1 MKPIIM
7 NPATLC
13 STKTNREFAKA
24 EKAGFS
30 VDGIYQAIIENT
42 AENADAQLQQIYE
55 KDSTGLAFSVNTT
68 LRGGYLVGLA
78 NSSTPAKYRTLPLDK
93 LSDALKMV
101 AYQLMS
107 LQMAFY
113 KDGSVKVLPFNG
125 IGKSEQLNKDSECIG
140 VFDFLS
146 EVAVKGR
153 YVGYD
158 SSSKKWKF
166 STTEESDNVRLKLRA
181 LQAAKN
187 KVSRDLARLESYMQ
201 MYEPDSSPKG
211 NSWTSACVTDL
222 DEFWGAASD
231 FVSAVQTDSSSDK
244 VISGQLAYILAN
256 FQLLKDEMANLSDLT
271 KAGSAKESDS
281 GLLFGKDG
289 DADKI
294 ATLIGNV
301 KTTFPEQWSIKSWL
315 SDSSSSKDGE
325 KKDSSDSICP
335 LAAYAKNNFNELLA
349 GDILWDAALKE
360 NFGKAQVITAGRK
373 MVASKKTSSTLIKLP
388 SDRGITMPEVR
399 RQLFAAF
406 KPLDFSTNLNRE
418 VAQVYAKMAKPA
430 KLYNKLLNH
439 ANGDA
444 GVVKSLIPFYL
455 TTLTM
460 GTVGTE
466 FRKRLFDKAAEIALS
481 WGLEIGAKGSI
492 AKLYAARFENII
504 SLAIQEDNSIA
515 SYVKQLPG
523 IEAGKDLSSLEIPGF
538 GVAANVI
545 EQFVSDFACIVGY
558 LCHVFGAYSIEA
570 GFSTDGSRSIDKLCC
585 CGSVNKAKF
594 VYPREM
600 YNKILYINQ
609 TLDQHNPGQDTILAV
624 KSVKDKMDRK
634 FAPIMQLW
642 HPNHKRICNYV
653 EWPAEKFDMP
663 FKVLRMPG
671 GAILE
676 ENAIDKIALTDG
688 AKDPSKVSGI
698 PVAKG
703 NVLFVDPEHVPTFDH
718 SLEVSSIVAA
728 LKPFHSQT
736 TMTLTTE
743 EIQLA
748 TETRAFF
755 IPSVPIANS
764 RDVTHNDN
772 SPIEQQPGWL
782 HFSGLCNSEG
792 FFNFDDPVTDV
803 SSVTEYFKL
812 LSIIVPADVNWVPTS
827 DDLQSEWE
835 HRLKMFCCRSVLKKV
850 VRGARFGGSTKYRLT
865 YIDQKGDQDLIDA
878 IKLSNEVANTSLEST
893 PSMVTLLTDIKNA
906 KSFAF
911 NSINKV
917 FVPSAFSDSQDLS
930 NLDSD
935 EMSSRCL
942 NTVDIIPID
951 PKNKLKFSIH
961 LKDFSALTPAF
972 ARSIERY
979 FSAKPGEIYEFID
992 PLLGPVTV
1000 KQIVKESDGNKVY
1013 VPHECIIAFD
1023 LAAFVSQTN
1032 PLAGAVEYSP
1042 SSVMVGNDKAEN
1054 EYNKHPFTAYLE
1066 TPTSTD
1072 GKKAGKKT
1080 KMTVVGADDEEV
1092 KRLPIFGFIHKTGFT
1107 DVDNFVMKAW
1117 EHRGIARGGI
1127 LDAPVALK
1135 NSFFMV
1141 KDVNSG
1147 AYLKNDDV
1155 YLPRCLATNEMIRA
1169 ALDVSATEG
1178 MTSSL
1183 MRRIVR
1189 IVNVLILS
1197 AKDSV
1202 AAVNHLAWA
1211 RSFLS
1216 LANEYWGSYTDF
1228 YFKQSLSL
1236 GRNNNV
1242 SLGPD
1247 QNDLNP
1253 VSDYYTSLKTELD
1266 NVINNSLIVL
1276 DYDPKTASAEAKQ
1289 KYEECQKA
1297 ISESMTKLESKV
1309 TSVDSKLMSFIK
1321 QNSLYLQNMLIG
1333 DDSVTFVKKE
1343 EKSADGKTTSTTIVK
1358 TILDEMIEVGRLDGI
1373 INTYQNFALKSGT
1386 TSIFNKSPAAMYEFS
1401 YVAGSAESAFRAW
1414 VNENLYNLDLVLSN
1428 KSDETGFSTTIDAST
1443 SWFDL
1448 SAKTFEGLDEGD
1460 DESKEESD
1468 SSSDKAV
1475 KDLTEELNK
1484 SKKDLAAKNEALQK
1498 ATEENKTVIEAHA
1511 AKIQKLIASYD
1522 SLPEEVQKTISREN
1536 WEKLIKE

>member
-7 NPATLC
+7 NPATLR
-13 STKTNREFAKA
+13 STKTAREFAKA

-42 AENADAQLQQIYE
+42 AENADSQLQQIYE

-78 NSSTPAKYRTLPLDK
+78 NTTTPAKYRTLPLDK

-113 KDGSVKVLPFNG
+113 KDGSIKVLPFNG

-153 YVGYD
+153 YVSYD
-158 SSSKKWKF
+158 SKEKKWCF
-166 STTEESDNVRLKLRA
+166 ATTDESDAVRLKLRA

-201 MYEPDSSPKG
+201 MYEPDASKG
-211 NSWTSACVTDL
+211 TSWSSACITDL
-222 DEFWGAASD
+222 DAFWTAASD
-231 FVSAVQTDSSSDK
+231 FVSTIQSDSSSDK
-244 VISGQLAYILAN
+244 VISSQLAYIIAN
-256 FQLLKDEMANLSDLT
+256 FQLLKEEMENLSDLT
-271 KAGSAKESDS
+271 KASSAKESDA
-281 GLLFGKDG
+281 GLLFGRDT

-294 ATLIGNV
+294 AQLIGNV
-301 KTTFPEQWSIKSWL
+301 KTDFPENWSIKSWL
-315 SDSSSSKDGE
+315 TADSSSSSAKD
-325 KKDSSDSICP
+325 KSKSDSICP
-335 LAAYAKNNFNELLA
+335 LVAYAKNNFNELLA

-360 NFGKAQVITAGRK
+360 NFGKTQVVTNGK
-373 MVASKKTSSTLIKLP
+373 KVVTSKKTSSTLIKLP

-418 VAQVYAKMAKPA
+418 VAQIYAKMAKPA

-439 ANGDA
+439 TTGDA
-444 GVVKSLIPFYL
+444 GVTQSLIPFYL

-460 GTVGTE
+460 GSVGTE
-466 FRKRLFDKAAEIALS
+466 FRKRLFEKAADIALS
-481 WGLEIGAKGSI
+481 WGLETGSKGSV
-492 AKLYAARFENII
+492 AKMYAARFENII
-504 SLAIQEDNSIA
+504 SLAVQEDNSIA
-515 SYVKQLPG
+515 EYVKQLPG

-538 GVAANVI
+538 GVAATVI
-545 EQFVSDFACIVGY
+545 DQFVSDFSCVVSY
-558 LCHVFGAYSIEA
+558 LCHVFGAYCIES
-570 GFSTDGSRSIDKLCC
+570 GFSADGSRSIDKLCC
-585 CGSVNKAKF
+585 CGSVAKAKF

-609 TLDQHNPGQDTILAV
+609 TLDQRNPGQDTIMAV
-624 KSVKDKMDRK
+624 KSVKDKLDRK

-642 HPNHKRICNYV
+642 HPNIKKICNYV

-671 GAILE
+671 GASLE
-676 ENAIDKIALTDG
+676 EGAVEKIALTDG
-688 AKDPSKVSGI
+688 SKDPSKVSGI

-718 SLEVSSIVAA
+718 TVEISSIVAA
-728 LKPFHSQT
+728 LKPFHSQL
-736 TMTLTTE
+736 TMTLTAE
-743 EIQLA
+743 EIQLS
-748 TETRAFF
+748 TESRAFF
-755 IPSVPIANS
+755 VPVVPVANA
-764 RDVTHNDN
+764 RDVSHNDN
-772 SPIEQQPGWL
+772 APIEQQPGWL
-782 HFSGLCNSEG
+782 HFNGLSNSEG
-792 FFNFDDPVTDV
+792 FFNFDDPISDV
-803 SSVTEYFKL
+803 SSVSDYFKL

-827 DDLQSEWE
+827 EELQAEWE
-835 HRLKMFCCRSVLKKV
+835 HRIKMFCCRSVLHKTS
-850 VRGARFGGSTKYRLT
+850 REARFGGSTKYRLT
-865 YIDQKGDQDLIDA
+865 YIDQKGDQDLLEA
-878 IKLSNEVANTSLEST
+878 IKLSNEVSKSALEST
-893 PSMVTLLTDIKNA
+893 PSMVTLLTDVKNA

-917 FVPSAFSDSQDLS
+917 FVPSAFSDSPDLS
-930 NLDSD
+930 NLDSE

-951 PKNKLKFSIH
+951 SNNKLQFSVH
-961 LKDFSALTPAF
+961 LRDFSALTPTF
-972 ARSIERY
+972 ARAIER
-979 FSAKPGEIYEFID
+979 FFAAKPGETYEFID

-1000 KQIVKESDGNKVY
+1000 KQIVKEVDGKKLY
-1013 VPHECIIAFD
+1013 EAHECQIEFS
-1023 LAAFVSQTN
+1023 LSAFVSQTN
-1032 PLAGAVEYSP
+1032 PLAGAIEYAP
-1042 SSVMVGNDKAEN
+1042 NSVMVGDDKYEN
-1054 EYNKHPFTAYLE
+1054 EYNKHPFTAYIDSPATTE
-1066 TPTSTD
+1066 EKKK
-1072 GKKAGKKT
+1072 GKSSKI
-1080 KMTVVGADDEEV
+1080 TVVGADDGAT
-1092 KRLPIFGFIHKTGFT
+1092 KHLPIFGFIHKTGFA

-1141 KDVNSG
+1141 KDVNNG
-1147 AYLKNDDV
+1147 NYLKSEDV
-1155 YLPRCLATNEMIRA
+1155 YLPRCLATNEMIRT
-1169 ALDVSATEG
+1169 ALEVSATEG
-1178 MTSSL
+1178 MTSSML
-1183 MRRIVR
+1183 RRIVR

-1197 AKDSV
+1197 APNSS
-1202 AAVNHLAWA
+1202 AALHHWAWA

-1216 LANEYWGSYTDF
+1216 LANEYWGTYTDF

-1236 GRNNNV
+1236 GRNNNI

-1253 VSDYYTSLKTELD
+1253 VGDYHSSLKAELD
-1266 NVINNSLIVL
+1266 KVINASLTARAV
-1276 DYDPKTASAEAKQ
+1276 DMKTATAEEKEKVKAAEATI
-1289 KYEECQKA
+1289 A
-1297 ISESMTKLESKV
+1297 ASVAVMESKIN
-1309 TSVDSKLMSFIK
+1309 SVDSKLASFIK

-1333 DDSVTFVKKE
+1333 EDSITIVKKE
-1343 EKSADGKTTSTTIVK
+1343 DKKEDGTVVSTTVVS
-1358 TILDEMIEVGRLDGI
+1358 TILDEVIESGRLDGI

-1401 YVAGSAESAFRAW
+1401 YVAGSAEAAFRAW
-1414 VNENLYNLDLVLSN
+1414 VNENLYNLDIMLADKTS
-1428 KSDETGFSTTIDAST
+1428 KTGFSTTIDAST

-1448 SAKTFEGLDEGD
+1448 SAKTFEGLSDGADEKD
-1460 DESKEESD
+1460 TADESPT
-1468 SSSDKAV
+1468 DKV
-1475 KDLTEELNK
+1475 VEGLTEELNK
-1484 SKKDLAAKNEALQK
+1484 SKKDLAAKEEQLNKAIEDQKKIVEAQTAKQQQLVDSYEKLPDAVK
-1498 ATEENKTVIEAHA
+1498 AALSKEQWEN
-1511 AKIQKLIASYD
+1511 
-1522 SLPEEVQKTISREN
+1522 
-1536 WEKLIKE
+1536 LIKE